1 MPKEVC
7 HCYGGVKLMVSKAV
21 RCTLRI
27 MKSPF
32 NGNVGGTA
40 DYIRPLLLARDF
52 LMHEYLMSRIVYAGQ
67 KRNNDYGKGRTGT

>member
-1 MPKEVC
+1 MPKEVY
-7 HCYGGVKLMVSKAV
+7 HCYGDAGLMVSKAV

-32 NGNVGGTA
+32 IGNVGGTA

-52 LMHEYLMSRIVYAGQ
+52 LMHEYPISRIVYAG
-67 KRNNDYGKGRTGT
+67 KK

>member
-1 MPKEVC
+1 
-7 HCYGGVKLMVSKAV
+7 MVSKDV

-40 DYIRPLLLARDF
+40 DYIRPLLFARDF
-52 LMHEYLMSRIVYAGQ
+52 LMHEYPMSRIVYAGQ
-67 KRNNDYGKGRTGT
+67 NETMLWKGRTGT